1 METDEVVRR
10 VSDTLQQTFRR
21 LTSLATGIGIFAFLI
36 GAATF
41 ATGLWV
47 FDRSR
52 VSWAAIGGAICAIP
66 LLAALIGRH
75 LVRRT
80 AKRAPE
86 LVADV
91 RMFLDTSVKSA
102 QVLIDHDSGQ
112 PVAGYVKGFKTL
124 RGELKERRKELPALF
139 AGVKAITSVPGIA
152 AVAVLGLCLVGT
164 LGTVLL
170 IGGLIG

>member
-1 METDEVVRR
+1 METDAVVRR
-10 VSDTLQQTFRR
+10 VSDTMQQTFRR
-21 LTSLATGIGIFAFLI
+21 LTSLATGIGIIALLI

-41 ATGLWV
+41 ATGLWI
-47 FDRSR
+47 FDGSRSQ
-52 VSWAAIGGAICAIP
+52 WIIIGGAICAIP

-86 LVADV
+86 LVNDI

-112 PVAGYVKGFKTL
+112 PVAGYVKGFKSL
-124 RGELKERRKELPALF
+124 RSELKERRKELPALF
-139 AGVKAITSVPGIA
+139 SGVKAITSVPGLA
-152 AVAVLGLCLVGT
+152 AVAVLGMCLVGA

-170 IGGLIG
+170 IGGLID